1 MSDRIETHYHATA
14 APVAFDEALPT
25 ETETLVIGG
34 GLAGLTVAEGLA
46 QRRRA
51 VTVIEARTV
60 GIGASGRNG
69 GFVSPGFAESLGA
82 IARRVGKDEARA
94 LFDLSKAGAQRVRQT
109 IEAVGLPD
117 IIAGQGWLKVVRHG
131 DGSDLRRAREARARD
146 FGHDLQFVDRADLAG
161 YVMSDR
167 YRAALLDPDA
177 FHIHPLAYAR
187 ALAER
192 ARDAGAIIVERSAA
206 LNLAREGGVWRVHT
220 EQGSVSAR
228 HVVLAGSAYQHGLW
242 PPLER
247 AVLPVATY
255 VVTSEPATE
264 LLARAILFAGCI
276 ADTRRAGDY
285 YRLLPE
291 PSGKRLL
298 WGGRI
303 TTRTT
308 VPPHLIEALRQDIV
322 GVYPQLRNLKLERAW
337 VGLMGY
343 TRLKMPLIGELET
356 GLWACTAFGG
366 HGLNTTAMGG
376 DLIASAIAE
385 NDDTWRRFLPFHTRW
400 GGGWPGRITAQGAY
414 WAMQARDWLDE
425 AWG

>member
-14 APVAFDEALPT
+14 APAAFDDTLLA
-25 ETETLVIGG
+25 ETETLVVGG
-34 GLAGLTVAEGLA
+34 GLAGLTVADGLA
-46 QRRRA
+46 QRGRA
-51 VTVIEARTV
+51 VTVIEARTI

-69 GFVSPGFAESLGA
+69 GFVSPGFAESLDA
-82 IARRVGKDEARA
+82 IMRRIGRDEARA

-109 IEAVGLPD
+109 IEAMGRPE
-117 IIAGQGWLKVVRHG
+117 IIAGEGWLKVVRHG
-131 DGSDLRRAREARARD
+131 DGSDLRRAAEARARD
-146 FGHDLQFVDRADLAG
+146 FGHDLQFIDRADLEKH
-161 YVMSDR
+161 VTTDR
-167 YRAALLDPDA
+167 YRAALLDPNA

-187 ALAER
+187 ALAAR
-192 ARDAGAIIVERSAA
+192 AVDAGAIIVEGCAA
-206 LNLAREGGVWRVHT
+206 LNLAREGGIWRVHT
-220 EQGSVSAR
+220 EQGLVRAH
-228 HVVLAGSAYQHGLW
+228 HVVLAGNAYQHGLW
-242 PPLER
+242 PALER

-264 LLARAILFAGCI
+264 LLARAIRFPGCI

-291 PSGKRLL
+291 PSGTRLL

-308 VPPHLIEALRQDIV
+308 VPPRLIEALRQDII
-322 GVYPQLRNLKLERAW
+322 GVYPQLRDLALERAW
-337 VGLMGY
+337 AGLMGY
-343 TRLKMPLIGELET
+343 TRLKMPIIGELQP

-376 DLIASAIAE
+376 DLIAAAIADQ
-385 NDDTWRRFLPFHTRW
+385 DDTWRRFMPFHTAW
-400 GGGWPGRITAQGAY
+400 GGGWPGRIAAQGAC

-425 AWG
+425 ARV